1 GASKQQATDT
11 AANIQKLWNA
21 AKGTIDIDGVTYD
34 VKFFV
39 SGEFVSEKD
48 AEKLA
53 KANGNNAENN
63 FVRIEDCYKLKF
75 KSSFYD
81 TPGNGGYLITDE
93 LKKHSVDAHEYGHG
107 LGWYEAGEADGGRH
121 DATIDNGVP

>member
-1 GASKQQATDT
+1 
-11 AANIQKLWNA
+11 
-21 AKGTIDIDGVTYD
+21 D
-34 VKFFV
+34 VKFSV

-63 FVRIEDCYKLKF
+63 FVRIEDGSKLKF

-121 DATIDNGVP
+121 DATIDNGVPGIMSPRGTPVADQYGYGGQPFGKKTVSP